1 MAVAMAREIVIPT
14 ERVAQVGS
22 SALGGMVNGLLW
34 RFAPLNAPLAVL
46 TTSAL
51 AVGGLMGSIWTRGM
65 GSTLLGGLASG
76 SAGVLGFVAPLMLG
90 ASATARRVGVGTQES
105 RIIQT
110 KTQKALPGPAGE
122 RIAQRIAEA
131 VELSSV

>member
-1 MAVAMAREIVIPT
+1 MAREIVIPT
-14 ERVAQVGS
+14 ERVVQVGS
-22 SALGGMVNGLLW
+22 SALGGMVNGVLW
-34 RFAPLNAPLAVL
+34 RFAPVNLPTAVL
-46 TTSAL
+46 STSAL

-65 GSTLLGGLASG
+65 SSTLFAGLASG
-76 SAGVLGFVAPLMLG
+76 SAGVLGFITPLLVG
-90 ASATARRVGVGTQES
+90 VPATARRVGTQDS

-110 KTQKALPGPAGE
+110 RTQKALPGPAGE

>member
-22 SALGGMVNGLLW
+22 SALGGMVNGVLW
-34 RFAPLNAPLAVL
+34 RFAPVNLPLAVL
-46 TTSAL
+46 STSAL

-76 SAGVLGFVAPLMLG
+76 SAGVLGFITPLLVG
-90 ASATARRVGVGTQES
+90 VPATARKVGAGTQGE

>member
-22 SALGGMVNGLLW
+22 SALGGMVNGVLW
-34 RFAPLNAPLAVL
+34 RFAPVNLPLAVL
-46 TTSAL
+46 STSAL

-76 SAGVLGFVAPLMLG
+76 SAGVLGFITPLLVG
-90 ASATARRVGVGTQES
+90 VPATARKVGTQDS

-110 KTQKALPGPAGE
+110 KTQKALPGPAGQ
-122 RIAQRIAEA
+122 RIVQGIAEA